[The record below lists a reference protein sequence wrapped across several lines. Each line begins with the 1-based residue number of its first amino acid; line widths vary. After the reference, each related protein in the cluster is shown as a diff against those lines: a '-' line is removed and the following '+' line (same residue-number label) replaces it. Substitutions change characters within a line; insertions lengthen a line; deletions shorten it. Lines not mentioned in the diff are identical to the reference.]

1 MATDLDT
8 HDRAILVELQK
19 DSRVSVSALAEAS
32 GLSTASVQRRV
43 KRLRDTG
50 VILGEV
56 AVLNQKALGYDLTFI
71 VQVELEREK
80 VSHVREFRTRL
91 EREAR
96 VQQVYYVTGEADFIL
111 ICLARDMKDFEE
123 LTQRLFFDNANVRK
137 FRSSVVMGQSN
148 VGLSVPLDEH

>member
-111 ICLARDMKDFEE
+111 ICLARDMK
-123 LTQRLFFDNANVRK
+123 RLRGADAT
-137 FRSSVVMGQSN
+137 
-148 VGLSVPLDEH
+148 PLL

>member
-137 FRSSVVMGQSN
+137 FRSSVVMGQSKT
-148 VGLSVPLDEH
+148 GLSVPLDEH